1 MDMQEPGDQTHQ
13 WAATKVLYS
22 TVYSLVAWPGP
33 AFLAWPGP
41 AFVLCISAWHKDSF
55 VQDILF

>member
-22 TVYSLVAWPGP
+22 TVYSLVAWPGT
-33 AFLAWPGP
+33 AFG
-41 AFVLCISAWHKDSF
+41 LCIYAWHKDSF
-55 VQDILF
+55 VQNILF